1 MQKQIFFSLLVAIA
15 LVACASAAPTQESLG
30 KFAGWLQA
38 NNVQSAAN
46 IGLFEG
52 FGLGGVARADVKEGE
67 ALVRVPTSALVSL
80 RDVRTKVFADFT
92 EWSNNHLEPLM
103 VWLILESGNENSP
116 FSAYF
121 GILPEE
127 FPTMPIFWT
136 AEELQELEGT
146 GLVGATAGTKAALEA
161 SFEHISTKLVQP
173 NPTVFKAEA
182 FTFERWLWAY
192 CVCVSRSWTVVQEE
206 QADLV
211 LAPLADMLN
220 HDVEASTL
228 QYSEDG
234 SHVLIAATRDY
245 AKGDQL
251 FASYGKKSNY
261 DLLAMYGFVVEDNA
275 NDAMQINF
283 QLNPGNLVQSIV
295 EPLLRVAD
303 PNYKKL
309 FIGRNTLP
317 VTLLR
322 LFRLNV
328 MDFSELEFVD
338 RALRGQ
344 AVSLANEVKA
354 FRAAIQSLAGMLKA
368 YPTTIEEDAALLA
381 RDDISDNVRAAVIVR
396 KGQKEILRNNVLMIG
411 KLWENILVSGKLFGD
426 VAL

>member
-1 MQKQIFFSLLVAIA
+1 M
-15 LVACASAAPTQESLG
+15 ACSSAAPTQESLG
-30 KFAGWLQA
+30 KFAAWLQA

-67 ALVRVPTSALVSL
+67 ALVRVPSNALVSL
-80 RDVRTKVFADFT
+80 RDVRTKVFPDFT
-92 EWSNNHLEPLM
+92 EWSANHLEPLM
-103 VWLILESGNENSP
+103 VWLLLEAGNDQSP
-116 FSAYF
+116 FSPYF
-121 GILPEE
+121 GILPDE
-127 FPTMPIFWT
+127 FPTMPLFWT

-146 GLVGATAGTKAALEA
+146 GLVGATAGVKAALEA
-161 SFEHISTKLVQP
+161 SFEHVSTKLVQP
-173 NPTVFKAEA
+173 NPNVFKAED
-182 FTFERWLWAY
+182 FTFERWMWAY
-192 CVCVSRSWTVVQEE
+192 CVCVSRSWTVVKEE
-206 QADLV
+206 QVDLV

-220 HDVEASTL
+220 HDVAASPL

-234 SHVLIAATRDY
+234 THVVISATREY
-245 AKGDQL
+245 TKGEQL
-251 FASYGKKSNY
+251 FANYGKKSNY
-261 DLLAMYGFVVEDNA
+261 DLLSMYGFVLEDNPH
-275 NDAMQINF
+275 DTMQINF
-283 QLNPGNLVQSIV
+283 QLNPANLVQSIV

-317 VTLLR
+317 VALLR

-338 RALRGQ
+338 RALQGQ
-344 AVSLANEVKA
+344 AVSLTNEVKA
-354 FRAAIQSLAGMLKA
+354 FRAAIQALAGMLKG

-381 RDDISDNVRAAVIVR
+381 RDDVSDNVRAAVIVR
-396 KGQKEILRNNVLMIG
+396 KGQKEILRNNVLIIG

>member
-1 MQKQIFFSLLVAIA
+1 
-15 LVACASAAPTQESLG
+15 
-30 KFAGWLQA
+30 
-38 NNVQSAAN
+38 
-46 IGLFEG
+46 
-52 FGLGGVARADVKEGE
+52 
-67 ALVRVPTSALVSL
+67 
-80 RDVRTKVFADFT
+80 
-92 EWSNNHLEPLM
+92 
-103 VWLILESGNENSP
+103 
-116 FSAYF
+116 
-121 GILPEE
+121 
-127 FPTMPIFWT
+127 MPIFWT

-234 SHVLIAATRDY
+234 GHVLIAATRDY

-283 QLNPGNLVQSIV
+283 QLNPGNLVQSTYQASSASPLALCLSLRALCLSRSCLSLTRSLRLCPQLSIFHTSLLSLSLPMLLSRSLCFSLYIYISLQGCCILSDALLGIV

-303 PNYKKL
+303 PNYKRL
-309 FIGRNTLP
+309 YIGRNTLP

-396 KGQKEILRNNVLMIG
+396 KGQKEILRNNVLIIG